1 MGTVLSVEE
10 FVQCQNLWFFCRTR
24 KKKHGRPTVEKSR
37 QHFSMFRK
45 YLDPVRFF
53 KRPNLCIAGRIIFL
67 SIACCLFQWL
77 ALDLCAKLGVFGF
90 FFFSPLRDFPTAVC
104 VCAVHTAGKTFSL
117 LFRSE
122 IHKAHI
128 DWRMFHST
136 RIKIKRVQKS
146 ERVRKVNFNCF
157 VYLWSVTQSKQFDFS
172 EQPMK
177 SERKTVTRSEWIRSK
192 IINICCD
199 FVRLDMHSS
208 KARFRFGN
216 SIERNEQLRH
226 SQQIGVYSSCAVSMF
241 TVEKTEICKQNTKH
255 SHCKRP
261 LDL

>member
-24 KKKHGRPTVEKSR
+24 KKTRTTDSRKEQTAFFHVSEVPRSSKILQETEFMYCRP
-37 QHFSMFRK
+37 
-45 YLDPVRFF
+45 DNFF
-53 KRPNLCIAGRIIFL
+53 
-67 SIACCLFQWL
+67 SIACCLLQWL

-177 SERKTVTRSEWIRSK
+177 SERKTVTRSE
-192 IINICCD
+192 
-199 FVRLDMHSS
+199 
-208 KARFRFGN
+208 
-216 SIERNEQLRH
+216 
-226 SQQIGVYSSCAVSMF
+226 
-241 TVEKTEICKQNTKH
+241 
-255 SHCKRP
+255 
-261 LDL
+261 